1 MLYVLKVNNQAVGQ
15 YDSFAMACAK
25 AKKHCAERGDIATVW
40 GEVNEVGTTLV
51 YLCANQHGNIVDCY
65 PWGTQL

>member
-1 MLYVLKVNNQAVGQ
+1 MYKLKVGNQTVGQ
-15 YDSFAMACAK
+15 YVSFETACAMA
-25 AKKHCAERGDIATVW
+25 KKRSVRSGDSVTVW

-51 YLCANQHGNIVDCY
+51 YLCCNQRGNIVDCY